1 MFRLVIKLAFKIR
14 IALNNNKTSENIT
27 HIIHN
32 LHYKFFTGLS
42 NSIYNPVMNK
52 KISINNL

>member
-42 NSIYNPVMNK
+42 NSIYNPVMNRK
-52 KISINNL
+52 